1 MELEGGR
8 SLSLSCPVDEILED
22 EVYTMCEKKGKGDG
36 SISCHLC

>member
-8 SLSLSCPVDEILED
+8 SLPLSHPLDEIMED

-36 SISCHLC
+36 SISRHL